1 MLLNL
6 IKEINILRR
15 QNSNAAKLSTYN
27 GSKLYLNFMRIYKV
41 EIVEMCV
48 CGVRF
53 VLPFDRLSSKLVCQ
67 LAQPVG
73 YCLGL
78 NIPVFLQGFVKSV
91 LFFFFCSFIYI
102 YILGATSS
110 PLIIKPITMM
120 PVYKALDLLG
130 LGPWDIV
137 HDCVY

>member
-102 YILGATSS
+102 YTGCYF
-110 PLIIKPITMM
+110 KPIVHKTYHNDAS
-120 PVYKALDLLG
+120 VQGLG
-130 LGPWDIV
+130 LVGPRALG
-137 HDCVY
+137 HCT